1 MGVLAAGDSRQVGRR
16 AWCRRFVFGPGHPPF
31 AGPASNRVALATRAG
46 TPTASWRGPG
56 TPTVRAVRETW
67 GAGRDTHRPRTASR
81 DSHRSSRLI
90 KWVSPLEW
98 LAPSGGCPHSTRP
111 ELWVSPLDPSPAR
124 TVGVPAR
131 TLLSNSVGVPART
144 LLRRAEAARRDGING
159 QIARRGLRSRAL
171 PAPLRSAVSS
181 PDLCASGS
189 DARPRRWLQMTPSRA
204 SASISASA

>member
-98 LAPSGGCPHSTRP
+98 LAPSGGCPHSTRRP
-111 ELWVSPLDPSPAR
+111 DRWVSPLEFPNCGCPRSTRPPLELWVSPLELYSRTRWVSPLELYSAGPKPR
-124 TVGVPAR
+124 AATASTGRLPGGACGAER
-131 TLLSNSVGVPART
+131 C
-144 LLRRAEAARRDGING
+144 RRRCVRPCARRIC
-159 QIARRGLRSRAL
+159 AR
-171 PAPLRSAVSS
+171 PAPTR
-181 PDLCASGS
+181 DRG
-189 DARPRRWLQMTPSRA
+189 DGFR
-204 SASISASA
+204 